1 MHIQS
6 GSPLTRLP
14 RPRQEPAGSVCRLH
28 RRSDDVGRGAVNDTG
43 KKAVDQTTRGAA
55 YDIDDRRG
63 SARKTHANS
72 VRRSD
77 GSVEWARGGQ
87 TELEW
92 ASGVGRPDWSGA
104 RPSTSER

>member
-1 MHIQS
+1 MMS
-6 GSPLTRLP
+6 
-14 RPRQEPAGSVCRLH
+14 
-28 RRSDDVGRGAVNDTG
+28 VNDTG
-43 KKAVDQTTRGAA
+43 KGAVDKTTRGAA

-92 ASGVGRPDWSGA
+92 ASGVGRPDWSGV
-104 RPSTSER
+104 RPSTSELREVTTT